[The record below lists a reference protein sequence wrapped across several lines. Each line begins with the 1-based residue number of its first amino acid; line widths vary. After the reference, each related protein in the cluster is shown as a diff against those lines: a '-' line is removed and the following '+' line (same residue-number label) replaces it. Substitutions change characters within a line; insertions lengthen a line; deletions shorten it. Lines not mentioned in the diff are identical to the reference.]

1 MLRYIPL
8 ALIATPAFA
17 ASDKPFFSLANT
29 DFIVTISFL
38 LFIGVLMYFNVPG
51 MVTGLLDQRADRI
64 KSELDEAR
72 RLREEAQ
79 SLLASYERKARE
91 VEEQAAKIVEHAK
104 LEAEEAAEAAK
115 AEIAATIER
124 RLQGAKDRIASAEAS
139 AIRDVRNRAADV
151 AVAAASDVIR
161 GHMTDGERSRLV
173 EDAIGTVRQK
183 LH

>member
-1 MLRYIPL
+1 MWKYLPL
-8 ALIATPAFA
+8 AVIATPALA

-29 DFIVTISFL
+29 DFIVLISFI
-38 LFIGVLMYFNVPG
+38 LFIGVLVYFKVPG
-51 MVTGLLDQRADRI
+51 IVTGALDKRAETI

-91 VEEQAAKIVEHAK
+91 VEEQAAKIVDHAK
-104 LEAEEAAEAAK
+104 LEAEEAADAAK

-124 RLQGAKDRIASAEAS
+124 RLQGAKDRIASAEAA
-139 AIRDVRNRAADV
+139 AIRDVKNRAAEV

-161 GHMTDGERSRLV
+161 GQMTDAERGRLV
-173 EDAIGTVRQK
+173 DDAIGTVKQK